1 VRSQPGTQEVGVS
14 HSCTAISR
22 SVTGLASLTYRIRLI
37 GFRVGVADL
46 AGMEVRRAVA
56 LRGPRWAGSHIRCRP
71 LWPGFR
77 TMCRPAGGL
86 AVAWLIRGASARSCA
101 YGPTWRAQV

>member
-1 VRSQPGTQEVGVS
+1 MRSQPGTQEVGVS

-56 LRGPRWAGSHIRCRP
+56 LRGP
-71 LWPGFR
+71 
-77 TMCRPAGGL
+77 GGL
-86 AVAWLIRGASARSCA
+86 ALISAVGRCGLAFERCADLPGAS
-101 YGPTWRAQV
+101 PWRGS